1 MKILFRISI
10 VCSLVGAL
18 VFTSCTKKN
27 QKPGE
32 GEITPEDTTIV
43 DTTDSVVV
51 MDSLGMRTAKQVI
64 YSIYAGWNLGNTL
77 EAVGGETAWGE
88 TKTTPDII
96 AYVKNKGFN
105 AVRIPCSWDLHA
117 KNGQIDAAW
126 MKRVHEVV
134 DYVINQDM
142 YALINIHWDGGWIE
156 NDIENG
162 YSEEVNLKYIE
173 YWQQIATE
181 FADYDDHLLFA
192 ALNEPN
198 SYNGSDKVN
207 TATILQYEQSF
218 VSTVRETG
226 GKNMFR
232 TLVLQGPNADIDK
245 SYNYFKTMPTDTV
258 PNRLAMEAHCYLPY
272 TFCGLTEDESWGKM
286 QYYWGDYL
294 SDIQTDRNASSTY
307 GPKYIVTEMNK
318 LQKRYVS
325 NGIPV
330 ILGEFGCLYRDNDE
344 NVLDQ
349 ENHHKSVCQWL
360 ETVGRESRNH
370 GCVPFYWDCT
380 EGQNFNLINRRKLT
394 LRDQDMYDAL
404 MKGLSEGQYPIE

>member
-1 MKILFRISI
+1 MMKNIFCRISI
-10 VCSLVGAL
+10 VCTLVCAL
-18 VFTSCTKKN
+18 VFTSCTKK
-27 QKPGE
+27 KTGE
-32 GEITPEDTTIV
+32 EDIQPEDTTVV
-43 DTTDSVVV
+43 DTDSVVV
-51 MDSLGMRTAKQVI
+51 MDSLGMRTANQIV

-105 AVRIPCSWDLHA
+105 AVRIPCSWDLHSN
-117 KNGQIDAAW
+117 NGQIDAAW

-156 NDIENG
+156 NDIANG
-162 YSEEVNLKYIE
+162 YSEEVNQKYIN
-173 YWQQIATE
+173 YWQQIASE
-181 FADYDDHLLFA
+181 FADYDDRLLFA

-198 SYNGSDKVN
+198 IGYSNQWKN
-207 TATILQYEQSF
+207 TEALIKYEQSF
-218 VSTVRETG
+218 ISTVRATG

-232 TLVLQGPNADIDK
+232 TLVLQGPDADIDK
-245 SYNYFKTMPTDTV
+245 TYTYYKNMPTDTV
-258 PNRLAMEAHCYLPY
+258 PNRLAMEVHCYQPY
-272 TFCGLTEDESWGKM
+272 TFCGLDKDESWGNM

-294 SDIQTDRNASSTY
+294 SEIQKDRNAFSTN
-307 GPKYIVTEMNK
+307 GPKYIASEFNK
-318 LQKRYVS
+318 MKKKFVS
-325 NGIPV
+325 KGVPV
-330 ILGEFGCLYRDNDE
+330 ILGEFGSLYRDKDPE
-344 NVLDQ
+344 VLDQ

-360 ETVGRESRNH
+360 ETVGRESKNY
-370 GCVPFYWDCT
+370 GLVPFYWDCT

-404 MKGLSEGQYPIE
+404 MKGLSEGKYPME